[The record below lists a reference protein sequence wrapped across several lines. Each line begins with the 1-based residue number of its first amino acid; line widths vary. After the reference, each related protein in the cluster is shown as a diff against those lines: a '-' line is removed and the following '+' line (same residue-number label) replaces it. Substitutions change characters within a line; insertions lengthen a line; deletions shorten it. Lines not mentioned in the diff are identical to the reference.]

1 MVGQGFMRKIL
12 LAAAFTIP
20 VLLVVFILSARSR
33 LAEPLPVYW
42 TAPEFQLLDQDSV
55 SFASSQMTGSI
66 WLASFVYTNCPDV
79 CPLVTQRMAALR
91 DTIAAQDELRGKVRL
106 FSISVDPARDR
117 PSVLEEYAQRF
128 RAVKPDWIFLTG
140 PTDVVLPLINEG
152 FHLSTIHP
160 QVHDAHEQEHRHDS
174 IAGDYMVSH
183 SDRIV
188 LIDRDRQVRGT
199 YPSSDPDAL
208 RRLRADLRRLVN
220 E

>member
-1 MVGQGFMRKIL
+1 MKKIL
-12 LAAAFTIP
+12 LAAALMIP
-20 VLLVVFILSARSR
+20 VLLVVFVLSARSR

-42 TAPEFQLLDQDSV
+42 SAPEFQLLDQDSAA
-55 SFASSQMTGSI
+55 FAGTQMSGST

-106 FSISVDPARDR
+106 LSISVDPARDR
-117 PSVLEEYAQRF
+117 PAVLQEYAQRF
-128 RAVKPDWIFLTG
+128 RATKPDWLFLTG

-152 FHLSTIHP
+152 FRLSTIHP
-160 QVHDAHEQEHRHDS
+160 QVHDAHEQQHRHDS
-174 IAGDYMVSH
+174 IAADYMVSH

-199 YPSSDPDAL
+199 YPSSDPEAL
-208 RRLRADLRRLVN
+208 RQLRADLRRLIN